1 MGDDA
6 TRPLSDARFEPSDA
20 GHWMVSIP
28 DLDECVA
35 TCHEVVALL
44 EDPVVERHT
53 AASLVGPN
61 AARHDELLALA
72 RRSAS
77 FASDALGE
85 PTLDDET
92 FESLVTALGTLRT
105 LTLWALDALAADGSG
120 REHELMGLLE
130 RISRLFE
137 RASRSLYSTVVPIG
151 DDVFRLRWS
160 VSDRAMIRA
169 FSEDLDRL
177 LDGDDPSIVRL
188 FPPAYGDDA
197 ERSRGYDA
205 LARSELIESRRAA
218 LTVLDDALGRDEIDG
233 TRLATL
239 MRAVNDLRLVIGTR
253 LDVGEDGTPHGEP
266 DESDA
271 AAQQAYERL
280 SLLLSDIVGA
290 LSG

>member
-6 TRPLSDARFEPSDA
+6 TRPVSDARFELSDE
-20 GHWMVSIP
+20 GRWVVSIS

-44 EDPVVERHT
+44 ADPVVERHIT
-53 AASLVGPN
+53 ATFRGPS
-61 AARHDELLALA
+61 AARHDELLAIA
-72 RRSAS
+72 QRAAS
-77 FASDALGE
+77 FASGALGE
-85 PTLDDET
+85 TTLDGKA
-92 FESLVTALGTLRT
+92 FESLVTALRT
-105 LTLWALDALAADGSG
+105 LHTFTWLALPALATDGSE

-130 RISRLFE
+130 RISHLFE

-151 DDVFRLRWS
+151 DDMFRLRWS
-160 VSDRAMIRA
+160 AGDRAMIRA
-169 FSEDLDRL
+169 LSEDLDRL
-177 LDGDDPSIVRL
+177 LEGDDPSIVRL

-253 LDVGEDGTPHGEP
+253 LDVSEDGTPREAP
-266 DESDA
+266 NESDSV
-271 AAQQAYERL
+271 AQQAYERL

-290 LSG
+290 LGG